1 MTEVVDGRLSASRVL
16 DASRLPIEDLTLP
29 QRVARFWTQQEAEE
43 DRQAEAKRY
52 QRQAEL
58 EAHLM
63 QVEARQRLERY
74 MTGHTSEQLA
84 EWKRQQTQ
92 ERDAKI
98 EQLERE
104 LARLKGLPDPDLPVM
119 RSAPHAAETQTEAL
133 LARSREISA
142 DPFMRA
148 QVAAFDARQESIR
161 RAGRQD
167 EIRKLEQLTRHC
179 DTEFTTY

>member
-1 MTEVVDGRLSASRVL
+1 MTEVVDGRVTASRVL
-16 DASRLPIEDLTLP
+16 DASRLPIEDLPLP

-92 ERDAKI
+92 ERDARI

-104 LARLKGLPDPDLPVM
+104 LHRLRGLPDPDLPVM
-119 RSAPHAAETQTEAL
+119 RSAPHAAETQTDAL
-133 LARSREISA
+133 LARGREISA

-148 QVAAFDARQESIR
+148 QVAAFDVRQETIR
-161 RAGRQD
+161 RAERQA
-167 EIRKLEQLTRHC
+167 EIRHVEQLVRVTP
-179 DTEFTTY
+179 DAFDVY